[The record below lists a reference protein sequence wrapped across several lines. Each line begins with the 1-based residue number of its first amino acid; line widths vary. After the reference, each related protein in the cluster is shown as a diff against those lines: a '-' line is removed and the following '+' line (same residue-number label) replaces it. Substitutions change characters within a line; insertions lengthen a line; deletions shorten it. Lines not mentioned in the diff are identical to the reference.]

1 MVKKRSWQLI
11 VLILLLGAGIHTLKA
26 QKVKNH
32 SLYSKY
38 LKERRNIQ
46 VQLPKDYAVSDRAY
60 PVLIVLDGEYVFD
73 YARGAASFLSN
84 AFGFFPQLIVVG
96 IPNTDRNRDLFV
108 DLKPDGP
115 YLKFIS
121 FLEHE
126 VLSFIKNRYRSNGFE
141 ILYGWSSGAGIVNY
155 IAVKNPKLF
164 NAYILAGAGIGP
176 KTEAFIKTELKPESY
191 TQAFLFASAEGSTPR
206 AEGLKKHRALLQAL
220 NPKGLDWEFKV
231 YENQSHVAAMS
242 KGLYDGLE
250 FVFKSYH
257 IPESITT
264 EGAEKVINY
273 YRDLKRFYGYQVEI
287 PEGALNEISSA
298 LQPKQAIRLLD
309 YGLKIYPKSSLI
321 MAAKA
326 GRYLELGDGQ
336 KAKHEYQNALKHAT
350 SKLDKHKYHSLLKEL
365 SKPNKN

>member
-1 MVKKRSWQLI
+1 MVKKSSWQLI
-11 VLILLLGAGIHTLKA
+11 FFILLLGTNIQVLKA
-26 QKVKNH
+26 QEVESH
-32 SLYSKY
+32 SFYSEY
-38 LKERRNIQ
+38 LKEQRSIQ

-60 PVLIVLDGEYVFD
+60 PVLFVLDGEYVFD
-73 YARGAASFLSN
+73 YARGTASFLSN
-84 AFGFFPQLIVVG
+84 NFGFLPQLIVVG

-121 FLEHE
+121 FLGHE
-126 VLSFIKNRYRSNGFE
+126 VLPFIKNRYRTNSFE
-141 ILYGWSSGAGIVNY
+141 ILYGWSAGAGIVNY
-155 IAVKNPKLF
+155 IAVKKPKLF
-164 NAYILAGAGIGP
+164 NAYVLAGAGIGP
-176 KTEAFIKTELKPESY
+176 KTEAFIKTEFKPENY
-191 TQAFLFASAEGSTPR
+191 AQAFLFASAEGTTPR
-206 AEGLKKHRALLQAL
+206 AEGLKKHEALLQAL

-231 YENQSHVAAMS
+231 HENQSHVAAMS

-298 LQPKQAIRLLD
+298 LRPKEAIRLLD
-309 YGLKIYPKSSLI
+309 HGLKIYPRSSLI

-326 GRYLELGDGQ
+326 
-336 KAKHEYQNALKHAT
+336 N
-350 SKLDKHKYHSLLKEL
+350 KYVESD
-365 SKPNKN
+365 